1 MKRRCVLTGGTGFV
15 GANLA
20 RRLLHDGHEVHLLV
34 RRGARW
40 WRLQG
45 VLDQVRPHV
54 VDFADEG
61 ALRQV
66 AEEIRP
72 DWVFHLATH
81 GAYSYQN
88 DLRTIIQTNVLGVIN
103 LVEVF
108 AELGFE
114 AFVNTGSSSE
124 YGFKDHAPTEEE
136 WLDPNSY
143 YAVAKSSATLFCRY
157 TAQARRLHIPTL
169 RLYSVYGPYEEPTRL
184 IPTLIEA
191 GLAKCLPVLAAP
203 DTARDYVY
211 VDDVVDAYLLAA
223 ATPGL
228 DRGAVYNVGSGR
240 QTTLREVVD
249 IAKRVLNISAEPAWG
264 TMGSRSW
271 DTDVWVADS
280 ALIDKQLGWKAAH
293 SFENGFRAT
302 VAWRRQKREEPA
314 WMS

>member
-1 MKRRCVLTGGTGFV
+1 MKRRCVLTGATGFV

-34 RRGARW
+34 RSEARW
-40 WRLQG
+40 WRLRD
-45 VLDQVRPHV
+45 VLDHFRVHV
-54 VDFADEG
+54 VHLADEEG
-61 ALRQV
+61 LRQV
-66 AEEIRP
+66 ADATRP

-81 GAYSYQN
+81 GAYSYQS
-88 DLRTIIQTNVLGVIN
+88 DLRTIIQTNVLGVVN
-103 LVEVF
+103 LVEAF
-108 AELGFE
+108 AQLGFE

-124 YGFKDHAPTEEE
+124 YGFKHHAPTEQE

-157 TAQARRLHIPTL
+157 AARARHLHIPTL
-169 RLYSVYGPYEEPTRL
+169 RLYSVYGPYEESTRL

-191 GLAKCLPVLAAP
+191 GLANTLPVLVAP

-223 ATPGL
+223 ATPSL
-228 DRGAVYNVGSGR
+228 ERGVVYNVGSGR

-249 IAKRVLNISAEPAWG
+249 VAKRVLHISAEPAWG
-264 TMGSRSW
+264 TMDSRSW
-271 DTDVWVADS
+271 DTDVWVADP
-280 ALIDKQLGWKAAH
+280 ALIGKELGWKAAH

-302 VAWRRQKREEPA
+302 VAWRRQQSEEPA
-314 WMS
+314 WKS